1 MDAAPVIRAE
11 HAFAATGIYPY
22 SLNISD
28 EDHLRS
34 LAKIRCLMKLWKGPK
49 MSIQILALPFVSMA
63 LICLQL
69 LLYQHPII

>member
-11 HAFAATGIYPY
+11 HAFTATGIYPY

-28 EDHLRS
+28 EDHLRT
-34 LAKIRCLMKLWKGPK
+34 LAKIRCLMKLWKGLK
-49 MSIQILALPFVSMA
+49 MRIQMLALPFVSMA

-69 LLYQHPII
+69 PLHEHVII